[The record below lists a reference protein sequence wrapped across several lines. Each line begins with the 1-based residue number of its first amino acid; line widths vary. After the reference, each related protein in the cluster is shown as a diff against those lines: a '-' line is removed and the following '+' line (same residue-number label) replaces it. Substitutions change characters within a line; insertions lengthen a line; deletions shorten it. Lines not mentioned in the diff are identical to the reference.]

1 MKEAEKQA
9 ETMKSKL
16 SGVGTFLKTS
26 LVAGMAATG
35 AAIVGTVI
43 KNVDS
48 VDDLKKAMNG
58 FQAATHVSAEQVD
71 GFNQALKNIYAGNY
85 GESFDDIADAMAIVT
100 QNSRL
105 LDPTNIEKMTTNAL
119 ALRDA
124 FGYDIQESMRAVRML
139 MDQFGISG
147 EEAFNLI
154 TYAAQDN
161 LDKNGDLLDSINEYS
176 VHFKQLGIDA
186 EGMFNSLANG
196 TYTGTFSVDKLGDA
210 VKEFGI
216 RVKDQSDSTNA
227 AFMSIGLDANKTAQ
241 AFAQGGE
248 LAKSAFNDVTQ
259 KLLAMQDPLKQNQA
273 GVALFGTM
281 WEDLGKEGI
290 EALTDI
296 EGEYDKNYDALNR
309 IKEIKY
315 DSFGEAMT
323 GIGRQL
329 EVGLLIPLGEKV
341 LPTLNIFASW
351 LNEKLPTSIGKA
363 ENVFNSISNF
373 LQPIITTINTMISS
387 FKNLENQ
394 SDTSFGKVKETITT
408 ILSTIQSIVQ
418 GFIDLF
424 NVLWDKWGSDLVSF
438 AQNHFN
444 NIMTVIQNALNLI
457 QGVVSFFTAFLKE
470 DWDSCFSSLLNIA
483 SSGWKMLEALHKTSL
498 DLLKGIIQAGVT
510 LIVDVIIGLFGILFT
525 GIKKVWD
532 NIVGW
537 IELKVQNL
545 IAWFENLGSTFYD
558 IGSMMLNNVWSGLQS
573 VWESL
578 SAWVEE
584 KVAWL
589 IEKLAFWRESQ
600 DEMSKSSSSIKS
612 SSKDV
617 DGSHK
622 NGLDYVPWDGYTALL
637 HKGERVLTA
646 EENAAYSSNY
656 SNISPIS
663 IRMGDITVNGADKST
678 AEDIGR
684 VVKNQLNDVMNSF
697 SKNFELKAIQ
707 AVSSHLM
714 SGARMGY

>member
-1 MKEAEKQA
+1 MQQAEKQA

-26 LVAGMAATG
+26 LVAGMAAAGAAIGGTIIAGVKATADLNEQMSKFTASTG
-35 AAIVGTVI
+35 ATVEETEKIRDLAQELYKTNTDSMEDIIATSEAMVKQMGLTTDEVEKYQQAYMDYAKTTGQVNTDVISAIDDIGDAWGLTAKESAESLDMLKKSNEEYGTDIAAVQSALTGVAPAAKALGLSLEETNGYMNLFAASGLDAGQSITAFTYAAKQVESPEQFQQMVQDISAISDPTARAQKAVELFGSKAGVAMANVDTSKLDDFIISMDEAAGTVSKASGEFDSNFNVQLELAKKQFTGLAQEIGERFMPVINDGLAWVTDNMPAIVGTI
-43 KNVDS
+43 E
-48 VDDLKKAMNG
+48 
-58 FQAATHVSAEQVD
+58 SA
-71 GFNQALKNIYAGNY
+71 
-85 GESFDDIADAMAIVT
+85 
-100 QNSRL
+100 
-105 LDPTNIEKMTTNAL
+105 
-119 ALRDA
+119 
-124 FGYDIQESMRAVRML
+124 
-139 MDQFGISG
+139 
-147 EEAFNLI
+147 
-154 TYAAQDN
+154 
-161 LDKNGDLLDSINEYS
+161 
-176 VHFKQLGIDA
+176 
-186 EGMFNSLANG
+186 
-196 TYTGTFSVDKLGDA
+196 
-210 VKEFGI
+210 
-216 RVKDQSDSTNA
+216 
-227 AFMSIGLDANKTAQ
+227 
-241 AFAQGGE
+241 
-248 LAKSAFNDVTQ
+248 
-259 KLLAMQDPLKQNQA
+259 
-273 GVALFGTM
+273 
-281 WEDLGKEGI
+281 
-290 EALTDI
+290 
-296 EGEYDKNYDALNR
+296 
-309 IKEIKY
+309 
-315 DSFGEAMT
+315 
-323 GIGRQL
+323 
-329 EVGLLIPLGEKV
+329 
-341 LPTLNIFASW
+341 
-351 LNEKLPTSIGKA
+351 
-363 ENVFNSISNF
+363 
-373 LQPIITTINTMISS
+373 INTIGAVIDPFIKIIRNIISS

-457 QGVVSFFTAFLKE
+457 QGVVSFFTSFLKG
-470 DWDSCFSSLLNIA
+470 DWESCFSSLLNIA

-510 LIVDVIIGLFGILFT
+510 LIVDVIIGLFGMLFT

-589 IEKLAFWRESQ
+589 LEKLAFWRESQ
-600 DEMSKSSSSIKS
+600 DEMSKSGSSKKS

-622 NGLDYVPWDGYTALL
+622 NGLDYVPFNGYTALL

-646 EENAAYSSNY
+646 QENTAYSSNY

-663 IRMGDITVNGADKST
+663 IRMGNITVNGADKST

-714 SGARMGY
+714 SGARMGF